1 MSYFVAEHP
10 IGVDIQIDLLLKK
23 TTNIWNHIIDLF
35 GFLHSWQN

>member
-23 TTNIWNHIIDLF
+23 NTNI
-35 GFLHSWQN
+35 